1 MKNYKIVSF
10 FNKIFLL
17 SRYKY
22 YFSIP
27 NKKYFCIYDD
37 NNTFLQN
44 YFNQKTEFIKH
55 NKINIFILFLLLFK
69 NGINIKEFMLN
80 YLIEYIKYV
89 QAKIFISNIDNNIL
103 FWRIKKFI
111 PDIKIIII
119 QNGWRLKKYD
129 IFEKINKKNEYKSD
143 LFFTFNN
150 YISIKYSNYINSK
163 FITIGS
169 LENNYRKVTK
179 FKNSRTVL
187 FLSEYI
193 GNEKSPFFI
202 DNKINFNS
210 WYNPELNLL
219 VFLKKYCLENNY
231 TFKVSPRT
239 NKFKEEY
246 AFYKNIL
253 GNNHWEFLDKNK
265 TSSYHEI
272 DKAKIAIAI
281 SSTIGYE
288 ALARG
293 KKVIFFACRKTRK
306 ESGNFGWPAIKKNK
320 GLFWTNNLDIYEFKK
335 ILDRILCMNDAS
347 WNFQSK
353 KIINKLINYDKN
365 NSIFKKEISAIIH

>member
-111 PDIKIIII
+111 PENRFIIII
-119 QNGWRLKKYD
+119 PIL
-129 IFEKINKKNEYKSD
+129 
-143 LFFTFNN
+143 
-150 YISIKYSNYINSK
+150 IS
-163 FITIGS
+163 
-169 LENNYRKVTK
+169 
-179 FKNSRTVL
+179 
-187 FLSEYI
+187 
-193 GNEKSPFFI
+193 
-202 DNKINFNS
+202 
-210 WYNPELNLL
+210 
-219 VFLKKYCLENNY
+219 
-231 TFKVSPRT
+231 
-239 NKFKEEY
+239 
-246 AFYKNIL
+246 
-253 GNNHWEFLDKNK
+253 
-265 TSSYHEI
+265 
-272 DKAKIAIAI
+272 
-281 SSTIGYE
+281 
-288 ALARG
+288 
-293 KKVIFFACRKTRK
+293 
-306 ESGNFGWPAIKKNK
+306 
-320 GLFWTNNLDIYEFKK
+320 
-335 ILDRILCMNDAS
+335 
-347 WNFQSK
+347 
-353 KIINKLINYDKN
+353 KL
-365 NSIFKKEISAIIH
+365 